1 MIHTI
6 FWNSSRVSQ
15 KVNTFFS
22 LMTTDLIMLEGHIS
36 ELCFSSLKSWC
47 RHFKQLASGH
57 SLDVSFSKESPN
69 ISLSTA
75 DISLAPKKI
84 ESVVPDSYYWDLW
97 GVLLLWMIKDLRWL
111 LLRRASKDIMN
122 MLLDLNTDWHYI

>member
-6 FWNSSRVSQ
+6 FWNSSRMSQ

-36 ELCFSSLKSWC
+36 ELCFSCLRSWC

-57 SLDVSFSKESPN
+57 SLDISFSKESPN
-69 ISLSTA
+69 ISLSAA

-84 ESVVPDSYYWDLW
+84 EWVVPDSYYWDLW
-97 GVLLLWMIKDLRWL
+97 GVLLLWIIKDLRWL
-111 LLRRASKDIMN
+111 LLRRPSKDIMN